1 MARWS
6 NKNLAQTVAGA
17 ARGSPRRMPCLS
29 PYLEH
34 SWLVG
39 EWGSRRKALC
49 CHRCGKSRKELQ
61 ETPERKALRLAA
73 GGWIDHRGKP
83 LPQAQRALLERL
95 DAAGKQLVYLGDRVY
110 ASRNFQALRDKGLI
124 DIMGWPTRQGRLA
137 LAAVDPI
144 ATMSLEAVLNRCVDR

>member
-6 NKNLAQTVAGA
+6 NKNLAQTVSGGA
-17 ARGSPRRMPCLS
+17 RASARRMPCVS
-29 PYLEH
+29 PQVEH

-39 EWGSRRKALC
+39 EWGSGRKAPC

-73 GGWIDHRGKP
+73 GGWIDQHGKP

-110 ASRNFQALRDKGLI
+110 ASQKFKALRDKGLI

-137 LAAVDPI
+137 LAAVDPM
-144 ATMSLEAVLNRCVDR
+144 ATMSLDAVLKRCVDR

>member
-6 NKNLAQTVAGA
+6 NKNLAPTVAGG
-17 ARGSPRRMPCLS
+17 ARVNGRRMPCVS
-29 PYLEH
+29 PYFEH

-61 ETPERKALRLAA
+61 ETPQRKAQRLAA
-73 GGWIDHRGKP
+73 GRWVDHRGKP
-83 LPQAQRALLERL
+83 LPHAQRALLERL
-95 DAAGKQLVYLGDRVY
+95 DAARKKFVYLGDRVY
-110 ASRNFQALRDKGLI
+110 ASQQFKALRDNGLI

-137 LAAVDPI
+137 LAAVYPI
-144 ATMSLEAVLNRCVDR
+144 ASMSLEAVLKRCVDR